1 MNLFKTLSEVLGDGC
16 TATITIA
23 QKDGVMTVSVLPGN
37 NLVKDSAKNKIVP
50 LNLTGTPEELD
61 EGFVNAISEPIRK
74 TSGLLVDMATFEK
87 AAEEAKAQSKME
99 EEKKDAEAKRK
110 KEFDGYMALA
120 RTNLKE
126 SKYKDALKCV
136 ESARKSAS
144 PAEKSA
150 IDTLEKEINTQSGQ
164 GALFGPAEDK
174 SDGKNVSLATTTTKV
189 SKKNKAKSNDDDEES
204 NDAED

>member
-23 QKDGVMTVSVLPGN
+23 QKDGVMTVGVLPGN

-61 EGFVNAISEPIRK
+61 EGFVNAISEPIRM

-99 EEKKDAEAKRK
+99 EEKKEAEAKRK
-110 KEFDGYMALA
+110 KEYDGYMALA

-126 SKYKDALKCV
+126 SKYQDALKCV
-136 ESARKSAS
+136 ESAKKSSTPADKSAMD
-144 PAEKSA
+144 AL
-150 IDTLEKEINTQSGQ
+150 INEINSQSGQ

-174 SDGKNVSLATTTTKV
+174 SDGKNVSLAS
-189 SKKNKAKSNDDDEES
+189 SKAVKKAKPESNDDDEES
-204 NDAED
+204 NEAED

>member
-1 MNLFKTLSEVLGDGC
+1 MNLFKTLSEVLGHGC

-23 QKDGVMTVSVLPGN
+23 QKDGVMTVGVLPGN

-99 EEKKDAEAKRK
+99 EEKKEAEAKRK
-110 KEFDGYMALA
+110 KEYDGYMALA

-126 SKYKDALKCV
+126 SKYRDALKCV
-136 ESARKSAS
+136 ESAKKSSTPADKSAMD
-144 PAEKSA
+144 AL
-150 IDTLEKEINTQSGQ
+150 INEINSQSGQ
-164 GALFGPAEDK
+164 SALFGPAEDK
-174 SDGKNVSLATTTTKV
+174 SDGKNVSLASTKAV
-189 SKKNKAKSNDDDEES
+189 KKAKPENNDDDDEPNE
-204 NDAED
+204 AED